1 MASRV
6 SKINKNEEPYVS
18 FQYQACWV
26 NEQFDQDSW
35 RYNRNIARKIVIS
48 LTPNELNTLPEDVK
62 NQLLCCLKTGRISN
76 ADSKAISKL
85 IQSNILETEYQ
96 HNLTIKGE
104 EGFVKTTINHL
115 SVLSSVSIGKML
127 LKSISKSGKQVT
139 IIKTDRVSEA
149 PPDSFKDAIPCG
161 KKLKWQDLR
170 GKSVTIMGTGK
181 GSNTTI
187 RYNPAFT
194 FSGRNA
200 TWKNLPPEI
209 ALAHEL
215 IHADD
220 SAYGRLDPEE
230 IDGVRNYERQAVG
243 LAPFEEKIFTENKF
257 RSAWF
262 PPIPLRTRY

>member
-18 FQYQACWV
+18 FEYQACWI

-48 LTPNELNTLPEDVK
+48 LTANELKTLPEVIR
-62 NQLLCCLKTGRISN
+62 NQLLCCLKAGRISN
-76 ADSKAISKL
+76 ADSKAINKL
-85 IQSNILETEYQ
+85 IQSGEIEKEYQ
-96 HNLTIKGE
+96 QSLTIKGE
-104 EGFVKTTINHL
+104 EGFVNTTINHL
-115 SVLSSVSIGKML
+115 SVLSNIPIGKML

-139 IIKTDRVSEA
+139 IIKSDRVSEA
-149 PPDSFKDAIPCG
+149 PPDNFKDAIPCG
-161 KKLKWQDLR
+161 KKLKWQNLR
-170 GKSVTIMGTGK
+170 GKSVTITGTGK

-187 RYNPAFT
+187 VYNPTFT
-194 FSGRNA
+194 FSDRNA
-200 TWKNLPPEI
+200 NWKGLPPEI

-215 IHADD
+215 IHAND
-220 SAYGRLDPEE
+220 SAYGHLDPEE

-243 LAPFEEKIFTENKF
+243 LPPFEENIFTENKF
-257 RSAWF
+257 RAAWF